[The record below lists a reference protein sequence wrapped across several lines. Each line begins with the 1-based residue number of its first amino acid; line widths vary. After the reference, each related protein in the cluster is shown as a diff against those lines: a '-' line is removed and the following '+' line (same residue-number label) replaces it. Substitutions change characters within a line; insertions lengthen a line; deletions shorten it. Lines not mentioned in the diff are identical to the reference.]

1 LLLAYSLYI
10 YTYKSAHP
18 ISFCLFVFHCDA
30 ESFTPGAA
38 IAGGLILG
46 VSSLAH
52 YLNCGKA
59 VGASGLFRA
68 FTHKKIPFEERIN
81 HLPFLAGLFTASRWI
96 PALGFSQAL
105 IPSGGFALVPSSTR
119 RALAGLLVGVG
130 SVAGNGCTS
139 GHGLSGIGRLSVRS
153 MINTCVFMMSGA
165 ITALMFDTTGALGVS
180 QRARTLDSVRWLTS
194 EEFSLY
200 GTFLVTGAII
210 SGTIALAGRKG
221 LIPRSGQVG
230 AAIRA
235 VHEYATG
242 AFFGVGL
249 CVGGMVNPVKVASFL
264 EFTKRSFDPSLM
276 VLMAAALAVLIPG
289 FYVIKNGVERPTF
302 HPEKSAFAEPF
313 KGVTTKLLVGGTLF
327 GAGWGLAGVCPGPLY
342 VNCGASL
349 FGGTLSESGCLDMI
363 LAFFVGQNLMREID
377 SSGLLN
383 GATSPSP
390 SSSKKESGDKK

>member
-1 LLLAYSLYI
+1 M
-10 YTYKSAHP
+10 
-18 ISFCLFVFHCDA
+18 
-30 ESFTPGAA
+30 
-38 IAGGLILG
+38 
-46 VSSLAH
+46 
-52 YLNCGKA
+52 
-59 VGASGLFRA
+59 
-68 FTHKKIPFEERIN
+68 
-81 HLPFLAGLFTASRWI
+81 
-96 PALGFSQAL
+96 LGFSQQL
-105 IPSGGFALVPSSTR
+105 IPVGGFGLVASSTR
-119 RALAGLLVGVG
+119 RAAAGLLVGVG

-153 MINTCVFMMSGA
+153 LINTCVFMASGA

-194 EEFSLY
+194 EEFSLF
-200 GTFLVTGAII
+200 GTVLVTGAII

-249 CVGGMVNPVKVASFL
+249 CVGGMVNPAKVAAFL
-264 EFTKRSFDPSLM
+264 ECTKRSFDPSLM
-276 VLMAAALAVLIPG
+276 VLMASALAVLIPG

-313 KGVTTKLLVGGTLF
+313 KGITPKLLVGGALF
-327 GAGWGLAGVCPGPLY
+327 GAGWGLAGVCPGPMY

-349 FGGTLSESGCLDMI
+349 FGGTISESGCLDLI
-363 LAFFVGQNLMREID
+363 LAFFVGQNVMREID
-377 SSGLLN
+377 SSGVLN
-383 GATSPSP
+383 AKKT
-390 SSSKKESGDKK
+390 SSSAETKTSS

>member
-1 LLLAYSLYI
+1 
-10 YTYKSAHP
+10 
-18 ISFCLFVFHCDA
+18 
-30 ESFTPGAA
+30 
-38 IAGGLILG
+38 
-46 VSSLAH
+46 
-52 YLNCGKA
+52 
-59 VGASGLFRA
+59 
-68 FTHKKIPFEERIN
+68 
-81 HLPFLAGLFTASRWI
+81 
-96 PALGFSQAL
+96 
-105 IPSGGFALVPSSTR
+105 
-119 RALAGLLVGVG
+119 
-130 SVAGNGCTS
+130 
-139 GHGLSGIGRLSVRS
+139 
-153 MINTCVFMMSGA
+153 
-165 ITALMFDTTGALGVS
+165 
-180 QRARTLDSVRWLTS
+180 
-194 EEFSLY
+194 
-200 GTFLVTGAII
+200 LVTGAII

-327 GAGWGLAGVCPGPLY
+327 GAGWGLAGVCPGPMY